1 VRRYKAGEPIR
12 AIAARY
18 AIQES
23 IVRYHAHKR
32 GLRRRI
38 IRIKSEMATTIPKKE
53 VVSGWERISRL
64 KYVRRHRHTDG
75 DQAATAARS

>member
-1 VRRYKAGEPIR
+1 MPGTHENSHSWKLTLHDKLDIVRRYKAGEPIR

-38 IRIKSEMATTIPKKE
+38 IRSKSVKDE
-53 VVSGWERISRL
+53 
-64 KYVRRHRHTDG
+64 
-75 DQAATAARS
+75 